1 MHGYG
6 YLQPDSA
13 AHHARNRHQIISH
26 DALALVIPGGLE
38 PVPTS
43 SGFAIPRRG
52 RSGDVRNDRSRRPR
66 SDLGACGCRDF
77 GDVGAAPRASCWARI
92 VSCYLKAEA
101 APPSAS
107 DDGFG

>member
-13 AHHARNRHQIISH
+13 ARHARNRHEIISYDDLG
-26 DALALVIPGGLE
+26 DARRPGARADFL
-38 PVPTS
+38 